1 MHPATPTTARK
12 KHAAAALA
20 VAGAG
25 LAAAALWP
33 TGAQAAATTQ
43 LPACVTGSIT
53 VHGTVPNVLQ
63 GIETASFPLTLTG
76 PGGTTASTLSF
87 SAGSTSQNVTVASL
101 PLGAYTVHETTPAGW
116 DPQAD
121 TAVTLA
127 APSCTTPTGFDNTVA
142 PAKAIAQSATL
153 PAGMET
159 GWIFT
164 LVGPGTSAG
173 GEKVLTLGPGPVS
186 FATKLREGLY
196 TVAETTSTGWDQTGS
211 SGCAFTVDYPAD
223 AARAFACRVSNARQ
237 AGSTPTPAPSTP
249 PPATPAPTATPSPHG
264 VVLGVTTTSGAVGV
278 PNTGAGTDALIGVPL
293 ILAGTGLLAAGR
305 RRSRRR

>member
-1 MHPATPTTARK
+1 MQPETSTTVRLKQAT
-12 KHAAAALA
+12 AAFA
-20 VAGAG
+20 VAAAG
-25 LAAAALWP
+25 LAAAALSP
-33 TGAQAAATTQ
+33 MRAQAAAPT
-43 LPACVTGSIT
+43 LPVCVTGSIT

-76 PGGTTASTLSF
+76 PGGTTASALSF
-87 SAGSTSQNVTVASL
+87 SAGSTPQNVTVAGL

-127 APSCTTPTGFDNTVA
+127 APSCTAPTGFDNTVA
-142 PAKAIAQSATL
+142 PARATAQSATL

-164 LVGPGTSAG
+164 LVGPGTPAG
-173 GEKVLTLGPGPVS
+173 GEKVLTLGAGPVS
-186 FATKLREGLY
+186 FATRLREGLY
-196 TVAETTSTGWDQTGS
+196 TVAETTSTGWDQAGS

-223 AARAFACRVSNARQ
+223 AARTFACRVSNARK
-237 AGSTPTPAPSTP
+237 AGTTPTPAPST
-249 PPATPAPTATPSPHG
+249 PPATPAPTATPSPRG

-278 PNTGAGTDALIGVPL
+278 PNTGAGTDALVGVPL